1 MKHINEHTIFENCVI
16 NQIFRDSKNRI
27 WIATTEGLVLFPNE
41 QSDTYQLFNTQNG
54 LACNLICSIE
64 EDSEGN
70 IWLSTHSGIS
80 CFIESEQRF
89 LNYDHK
95 DGTLF
100 GTYMNNSVG
109 KAQDG
114 TIYFGSINGVCYFNP
129 KDRPSNIILPPVIFT
144 DFKVYGRNP
153 HEDAI
158 DTSIPMTNGKSCLTI
173 IRIYSA

>member
-1 MKHINEHTIFENCVI
+1 MKHINEHTIFENC
-16 NQIFRDSKNRI
+16 NQSDIQGTPKQNLV
-27 WIATTEGLVLFPNE
+27 ATTEGLVLFPNE

-109 KAQDG
+109 KG
-114 TIYFGSINGVCYFNP
+114 T
-129 KDRPSNIILPPVIFT
+129 R
-144 DFKVYGRNP
+144 RNY
-153 HEDAI
+153 
-158 DTSIPMTNGKSCLTI
+158 LF
-173 IRIYSA
+173 RQYQWRVLL